1 MFQRLS
7 DGLRRKSRW
16 SESRWHFSSRELNV
30 GPSECK
36 AAVHPLGR
44 CVRST
49 KCKIYL
55 VSEWSCFA
63 KIGKS
68 VTHFVKLDFPMT
80 YMGNEFAYISRKICK
95 SAWEYSPWKRGGNVT
110 MKRGTRITTS
120 GIRYCDRW
128 IPLSSDRMTYT
139 DRRLGWTLS
148 IVTFRFS
155 LTSERVINFQ
165 AFSSHNRL
173 IMSAVLARV

>member
-1 MFQRLS
+1 MFQGLS
-7 DGLRRKSRW
+7 DGLRKKSQGP
-16 SESRWHFSSRELNV
+16 ESRWHFPSRELNV

-36 AAVHPLGR
+36 AGVHLLGR
-44 CVRST
+44 CIRST

-55 VSEWSCFA
+55 VSEWSWHA

-68 VTHFVKLDFPMT
+68 VTYFPMI
-80 YMGNEFAYISRKICK
+80 YMGNEFAYISRKILK
-95 SAWEYSPWKRGGNVT
+95 STWVDSPWKRGRSVT
-110 MKRGTRITTS
+110 MKRRTRITTPWT
-120 GIRYCDRW
+120 RYCDRW

-139 DRRLGWTLS
+139 DRHLGWTLS

-155 LTSERVINFQ
+155 LTSESVINFQ